1 VAVDV
6 EKESCMKVS
15 ILGLSIILSASV
27 TPLQAQTF
35 VETYGVPYRVISG
48 RELQMDIQRPQPVG
62 VAKPAVVFLCG
73 NGWGYDKTLNR
84 EGFWYAL
91 DLANQKGYVG
101 VTVDYSASAENSNRR
116 PIGTFP
122 AQVHDVKSAIRFLRA
137 NAAKYDIDPVRIG
150 VVGFSS
156 GGNLALLLGLT
167 VPADG
172 LEGQDEYLQYSSS
185 VQAVVNL
192 SGATDL
198 VSWNREPYVS
208 AYLGG
213 SLKEMPEQ
221 YKKASPINYVKP
233 SKVPILTIHG
243 DKDTSV
249 SPDQA
254 LLLDARMKEVGAH
267 HTLIIESGRGHT
279 DELDQNVWNFLE
291 KALK

>member
-1 VAVDV
+1 V
-6 EKESCMKVS
+6 KLK
-15 ILGLSIILSASV
+15 IIGLSIILFVSS
-27 TPLQAQTF
+27 TSLQAQSF
-35 VETYGVPYRVISG
+35 VETYGVPYRVIDG

-62 VAKPAVVFLCG
+62 VAKPAIVFLCG

-101 VTVDYSASAENSNRR
+101 VTVDYSASVENSNRR

-122 AQVHDVKSAIRFLRA
+122 AQIHDVKSAIRFLRA
-137 NAAKYDIDPVRIG
+137 NAAQYDIDAARIG

-167 VPADG
+167 VPSDG
-172 LEGQDEYLQYSSS
+172 LEGQDDNLQYSSA

-213 SLKEMPEQ
+213 TLQAKPEQ
-221 YKKASPINYVKP
+221 YRKASPIYYAKP
-233 SKVPILTIHG
+233 GAAPILTIHG

-254 LLLDARMKEVGAH
+254 LLLDVKMKEVGAT
-267 HTLIIESGRGHT
+267 HTLIIESGRRHT
-279 DELDQNVWNFLE
+279 DELDQPVWDFLE
-291 KALK
+291 KTLK

>member
-1 VAVDV
+1 
-6 EKESCMKVS
+6 MKISVV
-15 ILGLSIILSASV
+15 GLSIVLSVSV
-27 TPLQAQTF
+27 FCVHAQPF
-35 VETYGVPYRVISG
+35 VETYGIPYKVVGG
-48 RELQMDIQRPQPVG
+48 RELQMDIQRPQALG
-62 VAKPAVVFLCG
+62 VAKPAIVFLCG

-101 VTVDYSASAENSNRR
+101 VTVDYSASVENSNRR
-116 PIGTFP
+116 PVGIFP
-122 AQVHDVKSAIRFLRA
+122 AQIHDAKSAIRFLRA
-137 NAAKYDIDPVRIG
+137 NAAQYDIDPARIG

-156 GGNLALLLGLT
+156 GGNLALLLALT
-167 VPADG
+167 VPSDG
-172 LEGQDEYLQYSSS
+172 LEGQDDNLNYSSS

-213 SLKEMPEQ
+213 TLQAKPEE
-221 YKKASPINYVKP
+221 YKRASPVNYVKP
-233 SKVPILTIHG
+233 GGAPVLTVHG

-254 LLLDARMKEVGAH
+254 RLLDQRMKEAGAP
-267 HTLIIESGRGHT
+267 HTLVIVSGRGHSE
-279 DELDQNVWNFLE
+279 ELDQTVWDFLD

>member
-1 VAVDV
+1 
-6 EKESCMKVS
+6 MKLHM
-15 ILGLSIILSASV
+15 IGLSIVLFVSS
-27 TPLQAQTF
+27 TSLQAQSF
-35 VETYGVPYRVISG
+35 IETYGVPYRVIDG

-62 VAKPAVVFLCG
+62 VAKPAIVFLCG

-101 VTVDYSASAENSNRR
+101 VTVDYSASVENSNRR
-116 PIGTFP
+116 PIGIFP
-122 AQVHDVKSAIRFLRA
+122 AQIHDVKSAIRFLRA
-137 NAAKYDIDPVRIG
+137 NAAQYDIDPARIG

-167 VPADG
+167 VPSDG
-172 LEGQDEYLQYSSS
+172 LEGQDGNLQYSSA

-198 VSWNREPYVS
+198 VTWNREPYVS
-208 AYLGG
+208 AYIGG
-213 SLKEMPEQ
+213 TVQAKPEQ
-221 YKKASPINYVKP
+221 YRKASPINYAKP
-233 SKVPILTIHG
+233 RAAPILTIHG

-249 SPDQA
+249 SLDQA
-254 LLLDARMKEVGAH
+254 LFLDARMKEVGAT

-279 DELDQNVWNFLE
+279 DELDQPVWDFLE
-291 KALK
+291 KTLK

>member
-1 VAVDV
+1 
-6 EKESCMKVS
+6 MKVN
-15 ILGLSIILSASV
+15 IVGFSIILFISGTS
-27 TPLQAQTF
+27 LQAQAF
-35 VETYGVPYRVISG
+35 VETYGVPYRVING

-62 VAKPAVVFLCG
+62 VAKPAIVFLCG

-91 DLANQKGYVG
+91 DLANQKGYVA
-101 VTVDYSASAENSNRR
+101 VTVDYSASVENSNRR
-116 PIGTFP
+116 PIGIFP
-122 AQVHDVKSAIRFLRA
+122 AQIHDVKSAIRFLRA
-137 NAAKYDIDPVRIG
+137 NAAQYDIDPDRIG

-167 VPADG
+167 VPSDG
-172 LEGQDEYLQYSSS
+172 LEGQDDNLRYSSG

-213 SLKEMPEQ
+213 SLQEKLEQ
-221 YKKASPINYVKP
+221 YKKASPINYAKP
-233 SKVPILTIHG
+233 GMAPILTIHG
-243 DKDTSV
+243 DKDISV

-254 LLLDARMKEVGAH
+254 LLFDARMKEAGAS
-267 HTLIIESGRGHT
+267 HTLIIESGRRHT
-279 DELDQNVWNFLE
+279 DELSQAVWDFLE

>member
-1 VAVDV
+1 V
-6 EKESCMKVS
+6 KLNT
-15 ILGLSIILSASV
+15 IGLSIILFVSS
-27 TPLQAQTF
+27 TSLQAQSF
-35 VETYGVPYRVISG
+35 VETYGVPYRVIDG

-62 VAKPAVVFLCG
+62 VAKPAIVFLCG

-91 DLANQKGYVG
+91 DMANQRGYVG
-101 VTVDYSASAENSNRR
+101 VTVDYSASVENSNRR

-122 AQVHDVKSAIRFLRA
+122 AQIHDVKSAIRFLRA
-137 NAAKYDIDPVRIG
+137 NAAQYDIDPDRIG

-167 VPADG
+167 VPSDG
-172 LEGQDEYLQYSSS
+172 LEGQDGNLQYSSA

-198 VSWNREPYVS
+198 ASWNREPYVS

-213 SLKEMPEQ
+213 TLQSKPEQ
-221 YKKASPINYVKP
+221 YRKASPINYAKP
-233 SKVPILTIHG
+233 GAAPILTIHG

-249 SPDQA
+249 SLDQA
-254 LLLDARMKEVGAH
+254 LLLDAKMKEVGAT
-267 HTLIIESGRGHT
+267 HTLIIESGRRHT
-279 DELDQNVWNFLE
+279 DELDQPVWDFLE
-291 KALK
+291 KTLK

>member
-1 VAVDV
+1 
-6 EKESCMKVS
+6 MKVCNIGLLT
-15 ILGLSIILSASV
+15 ILFVSAVS
-27 TPLQAQTF
+27 LQAQTSI
-35 VETYGVPYRVISG
+35 ETYGLPYRIIGG

-62 VAKPAVVFLCG
+62 VAKPAIVFLCG

-91 DLANQKGYVG
+91 DVANQKGYVG
-101 VTVDYSASAENSNRR
+101 ITVDYSASVENSNRR
-116 PIGTFP
+116 PIGVFP
-122 AQVHDVKSAIRFLRA
+122 AQVYDAKSAIRFIKA
-137 NAAKYDIDPVRIG
+137 NAAQYDIDPARIG

-172 LEGQDEYLQYSSS
+172 LEGQDDNLQYSSS

-198 VSWNREPYVS
+198 VSWNKEPYVS

-213 SLKEMPEQ
+213 SLQQKPEQ
-221 YKKASPINYVKP
+221 YKKASPVNYVKP
-233 SKVPILTIHG
+233 NGVPILTIHG

-249 SPDQA
+249 SSDQA
-254 LLLDARMKEVGAH
+254 VLFDARMKEVGAP

-279 DELDQNVWNFLE
+279 DELDQNVWDFLQ

>member
-1 VAVDV
+1 MDLVPK
-6 EKESCMKVS
+6 EKSMKVG
-15 ILGLSIILSASV
+15 IMGLSIILFVSV
-27 TPLQAQTF
+27 GSLQAQAF
-35 VETYGVPYRVISG
+35 VETYGVPYRVIDG

-62 VAKPAVVFLCG
+62 VAKPAIVFLCG

-101 VTVDYSASAENSNRR
+101 ITVDYSASVENSNRR
-116 PIGTFP
+116 PIGIFP
-122 AQVHDVKSAIRFLRA
+122 AQIYDVKSAIRFIRA
-137 NAAKYDIDPVRIG
+137 NAALYDIDPTRIG

-167 VPADG
+167 VPTDG
-172 LEGQDEYLQYSSS
+172 LEGQDDNLQYSSS

-198 VSWNREPYVS
+198 VRWNKEPYVS

-213 SLKEMPEQ
+213 SLEEKREL
-221 YKKASPINYVKP
+221 YKKASPISYVKAGTA
-233 SKVPILTIHG
+233 PILTIHG

-249 SPDQA
+249 STDQA
-254 LLLDARMKEVGAH
+254 LLLDARMKEVGAL
-267 HTLIIESGRGHT
+267 HTLIIENGRGHT
-279 DELDQNVWNFLE
+279 DVLDQAVWDFLA
-291 KALK
+291 KGLK

>member
-1 VAVDV
+1 
-6 EKESCMKVS
+6 MKVS
-15 ILGLSIILSASV
+15 IMGLSIILSVSVAS
-27 TPLQAQTF
+27 LQAQTSL
-35 VETYGVPYRVISG
+35 ETYGVPYRVIGG

-62 VAKPAVVFLCG
+62 VAKPVIVFLCG

-101 VTVDYSASAENSNRR
+101 VTVDYSASVENSNRR

-122 AQVHDVKSAIRFLRA
+122 AQIHDVKSAIRFLRA
-137 NAAKYDIDPVRIG
+137 NAAQYDIDPARIG

-167 VPADG
+167 VPSDG
-172 LEGQDEYLQYSSS
+172 LEGQDDNLQYSSA

-213 SLKEMPEQ
+213 SLQAKPEQ

-233 SKVPILTIHG
+233 GTAPILTIHG
-243 DKDTSV
+243 EKDISV

-254 LLLDARMKEVGAH
+254 LLLDARMKEAGAP

-279 DELDQNVWNFLE
+279 DELDQAVWDFLE

>member
-1 VAVDV
+1 
-6 EKESCMKVS
+6 MKVG
-15 ILGLSIILSASV
+15 IVGLSIILAVSV
-27 TPLQAQTF
+27 GPLQAQTS
-35 VETYGVPYRVISG
+35 VETYGVPYRLIGG

-62 VAKPAVVFLCG
+62 VAKPAIVFLCG

-101 VTVDYSASAENSNRR
+101 VTVDYSASVENSNRR
-116 PIGTFP
+116 PIGIFP
-122 AQVHDVKSAIRFLRA
+122 AQIYDVKSAIRFLKA
-137 NAAKYDIDPVRIG
+137 NAAQYDIDPTRIG

-172 LEGQDEYLQYSSS
+172 LEGQDDYLQYSSS

-198 VSWNREPYVS
+198 VSWNKEPYVS

-213 SLKEMPEQ
+213 PLETKPEQ
-221 YKKASPINYVKP
+221 YKKASPTTYVKAGT
-233 SKVPILTIHG
+233 VPILTIHG

-249 SPDQA
+249 SMDQA
-254 LLLDARMKEVGAH
+254 LLLDARMKEVGAP
-267 HTLIIESGRGHT
+267 HTLVIESGRGHT
-279 DELDQNVWNFLE
+279 DELDQAVWDFLE
-291 KALK
+291 KVLK

>member
-1 VAVDV
+1 
-6 EKESCMKVS
+6 MKLHM
-15 ILGLSIILSASV
+15 IGLSIILFVSS
-27 TPLQAQTF
+27 TSLQAQSF
-35 VETYGVPYRVISG
+35 VETYGIPYRVIDG

-62 VAKPAVVFLCG
+62 VGKPAIVFLCG

-101 VTVDYSASAENSNRR
+101 VTVDYSASVENSNRR
-116 PIGTFP
+116 PIGVFP
-122 AQVHDVKSAIRFLRA
+122 AQIHDVKSAIRFLRA
-137 NAAKYDIDPVRIG
+137 NAAQYDIDPARIG

-167 VPADG
+167 VWSDG
-172 LEGQDEYLQYSSS
+172 LEGQDGNLQYSSA

-208 AYLGG
+208 AYVGG
-213 SLKEMPEQ
+213 TLQAKPEQ
-221 YKKASPINYVKP
+221 YRKASPINYAKP
-233 SKVPILTIHG
+233 GAAPILTIHG

-249 SPDQA
+249 SLDQA
-254 LLLDARMKEVGAH
+254 LLLDARMKEVGAT
-267 HTLIIESGRGHT
+267 HTLIIESGRRHT
-279 DELDQNVWNFLE
+279 DELDQPVWDFLE